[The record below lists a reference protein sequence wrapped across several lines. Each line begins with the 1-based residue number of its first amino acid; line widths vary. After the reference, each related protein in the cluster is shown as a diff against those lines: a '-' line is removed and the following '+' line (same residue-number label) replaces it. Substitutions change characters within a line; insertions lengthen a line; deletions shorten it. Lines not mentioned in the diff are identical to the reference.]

1 MAGSPSGIASVGI
14 GLGPV
19 NWNARFCQPKPTTW
33 LSIMITPKV
42 KPISLTSPVASLAN
56 NPGLLEAIFS
66 NHPNLQFYLYANLK
80 LSIDS
85 KLK

>member
-1 MAGSPSGIASVGI
+1 M
-14 GLGPV
+14 
-19 NWNARFCQPKPTTW
+19 
-33 LSIMITPKV
+33 TPKV

-56 NPGLLEAIFS
+56 NPGLLEAICF
-66 NHPNLQFYLYANLK
+66 NHPNLHSCLYVNLR